1 MIYLILFPGVA
12 LVTMI
17 IIFAI
22 FGILRYGAQLCDLRH
37 YTLEDREIEERTGEY
52 AQSVSYDV

>member
-1 MIYLILFPGVA
+1 MLYIILFPGVA

-22 FGILRYGAQLCDLRH
+22 FGILRYGPQLCQLRH
-37 YTLEDREIEERTGEY
+37 HTLDEREIEERTGEY